1 MVRTVLRTQSDLD
14 ALIDAVDATDGPVI
28 VEDQGKPRLVAMSPE
43 EFERYRAYVIEK
55 GWAAV
60 DELRRLN
67 ADKDPDEIYDIVTQA
82 VEEVRQEHHD
92 VRIKAPQR
100 SR

>member
-1 MVRTVLRTQSDLD
+1 MVRTVMKAHSDLD
-14 ALIDAVDATDGPVI
+14 ALIDAVDTSDETII
-28 VEDQGKPRLVAMSPE
+28 VEDQGKPRIVVMSPE
-43 EFERYRAYVIEK
+43 EYERYRAYIIEK

-67 ADKDPDEIYDIVTQA
+67 ADKAPDEIYDLVTEV
-82 VEEVRQEHHD
+82 VEEVRQEHYD
-92 VRIKAPQR
+92 ARIKATQR